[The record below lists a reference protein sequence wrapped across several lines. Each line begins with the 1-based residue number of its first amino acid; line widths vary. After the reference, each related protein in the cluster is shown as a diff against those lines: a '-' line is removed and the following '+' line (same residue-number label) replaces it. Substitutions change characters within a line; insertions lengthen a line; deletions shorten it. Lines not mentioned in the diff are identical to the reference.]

1 MTFLKTLAIVAG
13 LALVLPASAL
23 RAEDMPANPPTE
35 QPKAKDKEKKPASPK
50 LTKPWSLLKSLGDEQ
65 KAKIAE
71 IHAKYLAERKKLD
84 EAEKAEVMGL
94 LTDDQKK
101 EMEEAIAAEEAA
113 RKAKDEQKKKDK
125 QKEKNDNDDKDE
137 HKDKD

>member
-13 LALVLPASAL
+13 LALALPASVL

-35 QPKAKDKEKKPASPK
+35 QPKPKDKEKKPASPK
-50 LTKPWSLLKSLGDEQ
+50 MTKPWSLLKSLSDEQ

-84 EAEKAEVMGL
+84 EAEKADVMGV
-94 LTDDQKK
+94 LTDEQKK
-101 EMEEAIAAEEAA
+101 ELEEALTAEEAA

-125 QKEKNDNDDKDE
+125 DEQAPQDKPKND
-137 HKDKD
+137 